1 MHTFCIN
8 SQIYRYEIIL
18 QSGMPFPYRK
28 GIIFES
34 QTPNESMNYGEITPL
49 PGWSIE
55 SLDDAVRQIS
65 FIQEDP
71 FSIGREKLFPSVSF
85 GLEMAKNLY
94 KDMPILDKELS
105 YSYLLIGNRDQIL
118 TKIENLPRCGHAK
131 LKTSKLS
138 LQDVFD
144 ITSLL
149 LSKNIAPSIDPNQLW
164 SKEET
169 IAFCTYF
176 SSEQIRYLEEPVKN
190 LKDLV
195 ELAIALPHRFAID
208 QTLRKMP
215 IRQLLEYPF
224 RDWILK
230 PTLMGGMSPCMYYAD
245 IAQKNGIQTYL
256 SSSWESGLG
265 LSYIIDAYRRTP
277 LFSSP
282 LGLDTYYFLQDT
294 LQTPLQFSSGIIH
307 LPKQIIV
314 NYDILHPVSHGIS
327 S

>member
-1 MHTFCIN
+1 
-8 SQIYRYEIIL
+8 
-18 QSGMPFPYRK
+18 MPFPSRK

-34 QTPNESMNYGEITPL
+34 PTSGEGINYGEITPL

-55 SLDDAVRQIS
+55 NLDDAVRQIS

-71 FSIGREKLFPSVSF
+71 FSIAKEKLFPSVAF
-85 GLEMAKNLY
+85 GLEMAQNIY
-94 KDMPILDKELS
+94 KDMAIIHKELS
-105 YSYLLIGNRDQIL
+105 YSYLLIGNRDQII
-118 TKIENLPRCGHAK
+118 TKIQHLPMNGHAK

-149 LSKNIAPSIDPNQLW
+149 LTKNIAPCIDPNQLW

-176 SSEQIRYLEEPVKN
+176 SPEQIRYLEEPVKN
-190 LKDLV
+190 LKELI
-195 ELAIALPHRFAID
+195 ELAITLPHRFAID

-215 IRQLLEYPF
+215 IMQLLEYPF

-230 PTLMGGMSPCMYYAD
+230 PTLMGGMSTCIYYAD
-245 IAQKNGIQTYL
+245 IAKKNGIQAYL

-265 LSYIIDAYRRTP
+265 LSYIIEVYRKTN

-294 LQTPLQFSSGIIH
+294 LQIPLRFASGIVH
-307 LPKQIIV
+307 LPEQIIV
-314 NYDILHPVSHGIS
+314 NYDILNQVSHGIS